1 VDGGQPAA
9 FLKLA
14 VRQVAVGSQIL
25 LLAKF
30 TVNRSKLTVQT
41 MLYDQIQNATA
52 FLRSKTDFQPQ
63 FGIILGTGLSG
74 LAGEIEVVESVDYQ
88 LIPHFPVSTVM
99 GHAGKL
105 IFGKLAGANIVA
117 MAGRFHYYEGYS
129 MQQVTFPVR
138 VMKALGVHTVFI
150 SNAAGSVNADMEAGD
165 LVFIRDH
172 INLQPDN
179 PLRGPNDERLGVRFP
194 DMLHTYD
201 RGLLDMATAIAQAH
215 QIRAHRGVY
224 VALPGPNLETPA
236 EYEFMHRIG
245 ADVVGMSTVPEVLVA
260 RHSGLRIFVVS
271 VVSNK
276 SYPIEAIRE
285 TTHEDV
291 IATVKTAEAKLALVV
306 QEMLRK
312 LSTQASHR

>member
-1 VDGGQPAA
+1 
-9 FLKLA
+9 
-14 VRQVAVGSQIL
+14 
-25 LLAKF
+25 
-30 TVNRSKLTVQT
+30 
-41 MLYDQIQNATA
+41 MLYDQIQHATS
-52 FLRSKTDFQPQ
+52 FLRSKTSFQPQ

-74 LAGEIEVVESVDYQ
+74 LAGEIEVVESIDYQ
-88 LIPHFPVSTVM
+88 LIPHFPVSTVK

-105 IFGKLAGANIVA
+105 IFGKLAGANILA

-150 SNAAGSVNADMEAGD
+150 SNAAGSVNVDMEAGD

-172 INLQPDN
+172 INLHPDN
-179 PLRGPNDERLGVRFP
+179 PLRGPNDERLGLRFP

-201 RGLLDMATAIAQAH
+201 RELLDLASSIAQANRL
-215 QIRAHRGVY
+215 RAHRGVY

-236 EYEFMHRIG
+236 EYAFMHRMG

-260 RHSGLRIFVVS
+260 RHSGMRIFVVS

-276 SYPIEAIRE
+276 SYPIEEIRE
-285 TTHEDV
+285 TTHEEV
-291 IATVKTAEAKLALVV
+291 IATVKTAEANVSLVV
-306 QEMLRK
+306 RQMLQELGFQHQNR
-312 LSTQASHR
+312 